1 MELNRR
7 RYLATLGTTASALAL
22 AGCSESDSGD
32 SGGGDANDNSGD
44 SGNGNSDNSGGDSN
58 SGNSND
64 GNSGDGG
71 GNDLPDVEILNHEF
85 YEEEF
90 SSGVRGTAVNN
101 TGSELSYVEATAT
114 FLDSEGTQIGEGLD
128 NVSDLAGGRE
138 WEFDCMFTGDDAS
151 RIEEYEIEV
160 STGF

>member
-22 AGCSESDSGD
+22 AGCTEDGGD

-44 SGNGNSDNSGGDSN
+44 SSNGNSDNSGGDSN

-71 GNDLPDVEILNHEF
+71 SNEQPDVEILNHEF

-101 TGSELSYVEATAT
+101 TDSEISYVEATAT

-128 NVSDLAGGRE
+128 NVSDLAAGRE
-138 WEFDCMFTGDDAS
+138 WQFECMFTGQEES
-151 RIEEYEIEV
+151 RIEEYEVEV
-160 STGF
+160 TTGF

>member
-32 SGGGDANDNSGD
+32 SGGGDANNNSGD
-44 SGNGNSDNSGGDSN
+44 SSNGNSDNSGGDSN
-58 SGNSND
+58 SGNNND
-64 GNSGDGG
+64 GNRGDGG
-71 GNDLPDVEILNHEF
+71 GNDQPDVEILNHEF

-101 TGSELSYVEATAT
+101 TDSELSYVEATAT
-114 FLDSEGTQIGEGLD
+114 FLDADGTQIGEGLD

-138 WEFDCMFTGDDAS
+138 WEFECMFTGQDES
-151 RIEEYEIEV
+151 RIEEYEVEV

>member
-32 SGGGDANDNSGD
+32 SGSGD
-44 SGNGNSDNSGGDSN
+44 SNGGDS
-58 SGNSND
+58 
-64 GNSGDGG
+64 G
-71 GNDLPDVEILNHEF
+71 GNDQPDVEILSHEF

-101 TGSELSYVEATAT
+101 TDSELSYVEATAT

-138 WEFDCMFTGDDAS
+138 WEFDCMFTGQDAS
-151 RIEEYEIEV
+151 RIEEYEVEV

>member
-1 MELNRR
+1 MMVEMQRR
-7 RYLATLGTTASALAL
+7 KYLATIGATVSGLAL
-22 AGCSESDSGD
+22 AGCSEDDGD
-32 SGGGDANDNSGD
+32 SGGGDADGNSGD
-44 SGNGNSDNSGGDSN
+44 SDS
-58 SGNSND
+58 

-71 GNDLPDVEILNHEF
+71 NDQPDMEILNHEF
-85 YEEEF
+85 YEEEY

-101 TGSELSYVEATAT
+101 TDSELSYVEATAT

-138 WEFDCMFTGDDAS
+138 WEFDCMFTGQDAS